1 MSRTIRLDARPEA
14 VEISLA
20 RTALLV
26 VDMQNAYCSP
36 GGYLDLAG
44 FDLAGIDEVIR
55 RAGEVIEAARHARL
69 PIFYLQNGW
78 DPLYRE
84 AGGPRSPNQ
93 QKSNALKTMRA
104 RPELWGQLMTK
115 GTWDYALIDA
125 ISPGPEDIVVSKARY
140 SGFVGTAL
148 DSMLRSR
155 DISSLLVIGV
165 ATNVCV
171 ESTVRDA
178 FGHEYSAIVISDCTF
193 PAGPDSIF
201 EASLFNIERFF
212 GWVTGSSSVLKALS
226 EAAGP
231 DHSQLDTDK
240 GAVASGVHAETVGR
254 RNASTGT

>member
-1 MSRTIRLDARPEA
+1 MSRTITLDARPEA
-14 VEISLA
+14 VEITLA

-44 FDLAGIDEVIR
+44 FNLAGIDEVIR
-55 RAGEVIEAARHARL
+55 RAGQVIEAARHNRL

-78 DPLYRE
+78 DPMYQE
-84 AGGPRSPNQ
+84 AGGPLSPNQ
-93 QKSNALKTMRA
+93 QKSNALKTMRT
-104 RPELWGQLMTK
+104 RPELWGELMTK

-125 ISPGPEDIVVSKARY
+125 ISPGPDEIVIPKARY

-155 DISSLLVIGV
+155 DISTLLVIGV

-178 FGHEYSAIVISDCTF
+178 FGHEYSAVVVSDCTF

-212 GWVTGSSSVLKALS
+212 GWVTGSSGLLEALS

-231 DHSQLDTDK
+231 DRLQLE
-240 GAVASGVHAETVGR
+240 ETRG
-254 RNASTGT
+254 